1 MRFQKISD
9 NSIRCIIT
17 QEEMIEKGV
26 KIDDLMDNREKAED
40 FLRYILQEARY
51 AVDFRTNGNVLNVQL
66 SMMPGG
72 DISLMIS
79 DDEDS
84 AIRNVIAEMKN
95 HMAALQAGNQASQDS
110 KNPSASAGSEK
121 DAEKSGQNS
130 DPTML
135 HASSSED
142 GHLEEDPNE
151 ILDLPIWA
159 QLDSLE
165 DCIRLSAN
173 LPELSDEDSTLYYYE
188 GLYFLEIRLKMT
200 RKKLAGIAFRVVE
213 HADGLYADVPGVLE
227 IVEHGTV
234 LRKGSALKDLLAL
247 K

>member
-110 KNPSASAGSEK
+110 ETPLASAGPGK
-121 DAEKSGQNS
+121 NAEGSDQKG

-135 HASSSED
+135 HASSDS
-142 GHLEEDPNE
+142 GQMEEDPNE

-165 DCIRLSAN
+165 DCIQLSVH
-173 LPELSDEDSTLYYYE
+173 LTEISDEDSTLYYYE

-213 HADGLYADVPGVLE
+213 HADGLYADVP
-227 IVEHGTV
+227 
-234 LRKGSALKDLLAL
+234 
-247 K
+247 

>member
-95 HMAALQAGNQASQDS
+95 HMAAMQAGNRASQDS
-110 KNPSASAGSEK
+110 ENPSASAGSGK
-121 DAEKSGQNS
+121 NAEGSDQKG

-135 HASSSED
+135 HASSD
-142 GHLEEDPNE
+142 GGQPEEDPNE

-165 DCIRLSAN
+165 DCIQLSVH
-173 LPELSDEDSTLYYYE
+173 LPELQNEDSTLYYYE
-188 GLYFLEIRLKMT
+188 GMYFLEIRLKMT

-213 HADGLYADVPGVLE
+213 HANGLYADVPGILE

-234 LRKGSALKDLLAL
+234 LRKGTALKDLLAL

>member
-9 NSIRCIIT
+9 NSIRCIIS
-17 QEEMIEKGV
+17 QEEMNAKGLQ
-26 KIDDLMDNREKAED
+26 IDDLMDNREKAED

-66 SMMPGG
+66 TMMPSG

-95 HMAALQAGNQASQDS
+95 HLATLQAEASASQNQKSS
-110 KNPSASAGSEK
+110 KQAAGTSPSTANA
-121 DAEKSGQNS
+121 
-130 DPTML
+130 DPTMIHL
-135 HASSSED
+135 DSSD
-142 GHLEEDPNE
+142 GSMEENPDD
-151 ILDLPIWA
+151 ILDLPLWA

-165 DCIRLSAN
+165 DCIELASQ
-173 LPELSDEDSTLYYYE
+173 LPELKDEKSTLYYYQ
-188 GLYFLEIRLKMT
+188 GMYFLEIRLKRN
-200 RKKLAGIAFRVVE
+200 RKQLAGIALRVVE
-213 HADGLYADVPGVLE
+213 HANSLYADVPGILE

-234 LRKGSALKDLLAL
+234 LRKGTAVKDLLAL